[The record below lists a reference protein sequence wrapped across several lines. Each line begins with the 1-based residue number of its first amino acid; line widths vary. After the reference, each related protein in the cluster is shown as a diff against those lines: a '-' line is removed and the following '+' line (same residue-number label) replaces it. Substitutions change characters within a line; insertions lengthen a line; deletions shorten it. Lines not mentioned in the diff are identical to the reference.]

1 QEVSDGTDV
10 QAIERAIQA
19 AIDVT
24 DRPSL
29 ITVQTVIGFGS
40 PDKQGT
46 FEAHGSPL
54 GAAEVVKTK
63 QALGW
68 PTEPAFYIPDEAL
81 KHLRSALER
90 GKQLE
95 SEWQSKFDAYKRAFP
110 ELGRE
115 LERRFSETLPEKFGA
130 EFTVFPADPKGIA
143 TRKASETVLQ
153 EIAKTLPEVIGG
165 SADLDPSTFTW
176 LKKQGDFERADLPL
190 EAAQGLL
197 GGEAKG
203 YAGRNLHF
211 GVREHAMGAAVNG
224 LAYHDGFIPYTATFL
239 VFSDYMRPPIRLA
252 ALAHLRSIF
261 VFTHDSV
268 GVGEDGPTHQPIEQL
283 AALRAIPRLLVIR
296 PCDAN
301 ETRWAWQVAVE
312 QTDRP
317 TALIFTRQ
325 NVPTLDRSVF
335 AAAENL
341 RRGAY
346 VLNPSVDKP
355 ELILIATGSEV
366 HLILDAEA
374 KLREK
379 GLKVRLV
386 SMPEW
391 RLFEEQSD
399 DYRES
404 VLPKAITA
412 RLAVEAGSPLG
423 WERWT
428 GSSGAIIGLDRF
440 GGSAPGPTI
449 FKELGFTVEHVV
461 ERALQLTAG
470 K

>member
-1 QEVSDGTDV
+1 MAIGEAHLAARYNKPGHTIFDHHTYVLAGDGDMMEGVQSEAASLAGHLGLGKLIVLYDDNHVTLSATTSVAFDENVADRHRAYGWHVQEVSDGTDV

-68 PTEPAFYIPDEAL
+68 PTEPAFYIPDAAL
-81 KHLRSALER
+81 KHMRSALAR

-95 SEWQSKFDAYKRAFP
+95 LEWQAKFDAYKRAFP

-115 LERRFSETLPEKFGA
+115 LERRFGEKLPENFGA
-130 EFTVFPADPKGIA
+130 EFTVFPADGKGIA

-153 EIAKTLPEVIGG
+153 EIAKTLPELIGG

-176 LKKQGDFERADLPL
+176 LKQQGDFERADAPL

-224 LAYHDGFIPYTATFL
+224 LAYHDGFVPYTATFL

-317 TALIFTRQ
+317 TVLVFTRQ

-335 AAAENL
+335 APAENL

-346 VLNPSVDKP
+346 VLNRCRSGVCSKSNRTR
-355 ELILIATGSEV
+355 IAR
-366 HLILDAEA
+366 ACCQ
-374 KLREK
+374 
-379 GLKVRLV
+379 
-386 SMPEW
+386 
-391 RLFEEQSD
+391 EQ
-399 DYRES
+399 
-404 VLPKAITA
+404 
-412 RLAVEAGSPLG
+412 
-423 WERWT
+423 
-428 GSSGAIIGLDRF
+428 
-440 GGSAPGPTI
+440 
-449 FKELGFTVEHVV
+449 
-461 ERALQLTAG
+461 
-470 K
+470 